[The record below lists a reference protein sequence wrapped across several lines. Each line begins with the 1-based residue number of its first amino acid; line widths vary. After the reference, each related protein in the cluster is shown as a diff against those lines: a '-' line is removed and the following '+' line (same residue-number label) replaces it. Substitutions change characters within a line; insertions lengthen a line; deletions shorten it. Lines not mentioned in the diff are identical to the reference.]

1 MRLKNTI
8 LFFAI
13 AGAIFI
19 LSSCAKTVATT
30 PIQFQ
35 KQLLSGTGTYQN
47 TQHTW
52 QLDSTHVNGVN
63 FPLTTLQ
70 KNFKKTYTF
79 DGGYSDTDNYS
90 GIWEITTLGK
100 LKETFIYKA
109 TNKQDSTVYDIV
121 SINSVQLS
129 ISKKAISGQTVS
141 YSFKIAN

>member
-52 QLDSTHVNGVN
+52 QLDSSFVDKVIT
-63 FPLTTLQ
+63 PLTNQ
-70 KNFKKTYTF
+70 NKNFKKTYTF
-79 DGGYSDTDNYS
+79 DGGYSDTDNNS
-90 GIWEITTLGK
+90 GKWEITTLGK

-129 ISKKAISGQTVS
+129 LSKKVPTGQTVS
-141 YSFKIAN
+141 FSFKIVN

>member
-1 MRLKNTI
+1 MRIKNVI
-8 LFFAI
+8 LFFAM
-13 AGAIFI
+13 AAAIFVMN
-19 LSSCAKTVATT
+19 SCTKTVATT

-52 QLDSTHVNGVN
+52 QLDSTKVNGVN
-63 FPLTTLQ
+63 FALTTLQ
-70 KNFKKTYTF
+70 KSFKKTYTF

-90 GIWEITTLGK
+90 GKWEINTLGK
-100 LKETFIYKA
+100 LKETFIYKT

-121 SINSVQLS
+121 SINSVQLN
-129 ISKKAISGQTVS
+129 ISKKSTTGQVIN

>member
-1 MRLKNTI
+1 MRLKKTI
-8 LFFAI
+8 LFFVI
-13 AGAIFI
+13 AGAIFV
-19 LSSCAKTVATT
+19 LSSCAKTAATT

-35 KQLLSGTGTYQN
+35 KQLLSGSGTYQN

-63 FPLTTLQ
+63 FVLTNLQ

-79 DGGYSDTDNYS
+79 DGGYSDSDNYS
-90 GIWEITTLGK
+90 GKWEITTLGK
-100 LKETFIYKA
+100 LKETIIYKT

-129 ISKKAISGQTVS
+129 LSKKATNGQIIS
-141 YSFKIAN
+141 YAFKIAN

>member
-52 QLDSTHVNGVN
+52 QLDSSFVDKVIT
-63 FPLTTLQ
+63 PLTSQ
-70 KNFKKTYTF
+70 NKNFKKTYTF
-79 DGGYSDTDNYS
+79 DGGYSDTDNNS
-90 GIWEITTLGK
+90 GKWEITTLGK

-129 ISKKAISGQTVS
+129 LSKKVPTGQTVS
-141 YSFKIAN
+141 FSFKIVN

>member
-1 MRLKNTI
+1 M
-8 LFFAI
+8 
-13 AGAIFI
+13 
-19 LSSCAKTVATT
+19 
-30 PIQFQ
+30 
-35 KQLLSGTGTYQN
+35 SGSGTYQN

-63 FPLTTLQ
+63 FVLTNLQ

-90 GIWEITTLGK
+90 GKWEITTLGK
-100 LKETFIYKA
+100 LKETIIYKT

-129 ISKKAISGQTVS
+129 LSKKATNGQIIS
-141 YSFKIAN
+141 YAFKIAN

>member
-13 AGAIFI
+13 AGVIFV

-63 FPLTTLQ
+63 FALTTLQ

-90 GIWEITTLGK
+90 GKWEITTLGK
-100 LKETFIYKA
+100 LKETFIYKT

-121 SINSVQLS
+121 SISSVQLS
-129 ISKKAISGQTVS
+129 LSKKATSGQVVS
-141 YSFKIAN
+141 YAFKIAN

>member
-8 LFFAI
+8 LFLAI

-52 QLDSTHVNGVN
+52 QLDSSFVDKVIT
-63 FPLTTLQ
+63 PLTNQ
-70 KNFKKTYTF
+70 NKNFKKTYTF
-79 DGGYSDTDNYS
+79 DGGYSDTDNNS
-90 GIWEITTLGK
+90 GKWEITTLGK
-100 LKETFIYKA
+100 LKEIFIYKA

-129 ISKKAISGQTVS
+129 LSKKVPTGQTVS
-141 YSFKIAN
+141 FS